1 MSGPLVRWMR
11 AYTATVVQI
20 PYLEFTNL
28 QEVLVFERYSIL
40 LRQAVM
46 AARAEAGKLGSDV
59 IDSEH
64 LLMGIVCVHPDLF
77 TSLGIEVE
85 LDSLREKCREF
96 RPPSSPIPNSRDLP
110 LSEDASRI
118 LQEASAIAD
127 ERQSREVRTEHL
139 LLAMI
144 EGPCHSAQMLA
155 TNGPMR
161 EMLLAVE
168 TNVDGGAPQMGTP
181 ASQEALKAVLN
192 ISLPQN

>member
-1 MSGPLVRWMR
+1 M
-11 AYTATVVQI
+11 
-20 PYLEFTNL
+20 
-28 QEVLVFERYSIL
+28 FERYSIL

-96 RPPSSPIPNSRDLP
+96 RPPSSPIPNSRDVP

-118 LQEASAIAD
+118 LQQASAIAD
-127 ERQSREVRTEHL
+127 ERLSREVRTEHL

-144 EGPCHSAQMLA
+144 EGSCHGAQMLA
-155 TNGPMR
+155 TTGP
-161 EMLLAVE
+161 
-168 TNVDGGAPQMGTP
+168 
-181 ASQEALKAVLN
+181 S
-192 ISLPQN
+192 